1 MNQDKHK
8 AKKEL
13 EKIYNDKFKWE
24 KAANSLKSNFVKS
37 LKENP
42 KLSVILKL
50 LVVANLGIWLVFLM
64 MISKFY

>member
-1 MNQDKHK
+1 MNKDKHK

-13 EKIYNDKFKWE
+13 EKIYDDRFKWE
-24 KAANSLKSNFVKS
+24 KAAKSLKNNFVKS

-42 KLSVILKL
+42 KLNVILKL

-64 MISKFY
+64 MLSKFY

>member
-1 MNQDKHK
+1 MNQDKQK

-24 KAANSLKSNFVKS
+24 KAANSLKNNFVKS

-42 KLSVILKL
+42 KLNVILKL

-64 MISKFY
+64 MLSKFY

>member
-24 KAANSLKSNFVKS
+24 KDDRERKIPYIQNTITNEWTRINNLHVHSKDLKSC
-37 LKENP
+37 
-42 KLSVILKL
+42 LSIPL
-50 LVVANLGIWLVFLM
+50 
-64 MISKFY
+64 